1 MQEAGRGEAACRR
14 QRACGR
20 VEEGHQTERG
30 IVGHIELTGCELSD
44 AQGWSVELD
53 LGFPPS
59 KFDLA
64 AHVAGKKVI
73 LMGLPGAFTPT

>member
-1 MQEAGRGEAACRR
+1 
-14 QRACGR
+14 
-20 VEEGHQTERG
+20 
-30 IVGHIELTGCELSD
+30 
-44 AQGWSVELD
+44 VELD

-59 KFDLA
+59 KVDVA